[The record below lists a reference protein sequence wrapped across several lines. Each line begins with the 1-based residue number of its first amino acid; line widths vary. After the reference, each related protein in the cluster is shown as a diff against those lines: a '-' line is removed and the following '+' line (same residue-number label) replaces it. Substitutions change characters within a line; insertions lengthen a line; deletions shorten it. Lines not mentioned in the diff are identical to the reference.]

1 MVRKAAAAPP
11 VDDGLVDIVEA
22 AEVIFADD
30 KVDTNWADGGLYVRI
45 SRIIESL
52 PDLKPGGEN
61 KFFNYRFI
69 TDKQVL
75 GILRPRLSRAR
86 IVIVPETVEE
96 IDNQTLTTAKGG
108 TSYMSRIRVT
118 WRVVDGIGGES
129 FTGQS
134 LGYGD
139 DSGDKGANKAFTAAL
154 KNFLL
159 KLFEIGGDTDD
170 LEGDEEADKR
180 AKTRESGSRRVETA
194 AIGDATVEGVER
206 GGKAKG
212 ATEAQVARV
221 GQYIRD
227 LTMDAEAFSAF
238 LKRKFNLDLA
248 LGDDPWVA
256 VKNIL
261 EGMTGVQIGKVI
273 AALDEL
279 YNTVEAQTEPD
290 ESYPA

>member
-1 MVRKAAAAPP
+1 MVRKAAQTP

-22 AEVIFADD
+22 AEAIFADD

-75 GILRPRLSRAR
+75 GVLRPRLSRAR
-86 IVIVPETVEE
+86 IIIVPETVEE
-96 IDNQTLTTAKGG
+96 IDNQILTTAKGG

-118 WRVVDGIGGES
+118 WRVVDGIGCES

-170 LEGDEEADKR
+170 LEADEEADKR

-227 LTMDAEAFSAF
+227 LTMDAEAFAAF

-248 LGDDPWVA
+248 LGNDPWVA

-261 EGMTGVQIGKVI
+261 EGMTGTQIGKVI

-279 YNTVEAQTEPD
+279 YNAVEAQTEPD